1 MSPKGI
7 AAVGIT
13 LAAFAAPASA
23 GAQDLR
29 SPDARDTAPVV
40 QAAQDLRSPDARSV
54 GAPQSFTVATD
65 MRSPDARVAGAP
77 EAVPVGTD
85 LRSPDTRDAGEGR
98 GTFNAPDVMVV
109 KLDEP
114 APAPLS
120 TSDGLDW
127 GDAGIGAAGML
138 ALVLAGFG
146 GAHALT
152 TGPGRRR
159 STAHP

>member
-1 MSPKGI
+1 M
-7 AAVGIT
+7 
-13 LAAFAAPASA
+13 
-23 GAQDLR
+23 
-29 SPDARDTAPVV
+29 

-127 GDAGIGAAGML
+127 GDAGIGAGILGALAAL
-138 ALVLAGFG
+138 ALG
-146 GAHALT
+146 GTVAVA
-152 TGPGRRR
+152 RRR
-159 STAHP
+159 GAATPV